1 MDRAR
6 ADEAIIAHLLKAIER
21 TSPLS
26 IGAFLGFDGEPDLR
40 PLLEQLH
47 GANLRL
53 ALPVIH
59 PTRPGIM
66 SMHEWTPATP
76 LQLNRDGID
85 EPRGT
90 PLIQATDLDWALLP
104 LAAFDAD
111 GTRLGLGGGF
121 YDRWLKDGRPRQ
133 PLRLGVAYACQQL
146 NSLPRETWDLPL
158 DGVVTEHGRISFS
171 S

>member
-1 MDRAR
+1 MPGPVDSSDPTRKPELRILARRRRRSMAPMDRAR

-66 SMHEWTPATP
+66 NMHEWTPATP
-76 LQLNRDGID
+76 LQQNRYGID

-111 GTRLGLGGGF
+111 GTRQI
-121 YDRWLKDGRPRQ
+121 GRAH
-133 PLRLGVAYACQQL
+133 V
-146 NSLPRETWDLPL
+146 
-158 DGVVTEHGRISFS
+158 
-171 S
+171 